1 MLSAT
6 NKKQLMIISSFSVIV
21 LLFNIWLLPLFD
33 VTVAL
38 KNICSL
44 DLLSSYQLSDIN
56 KLFTTIG
63 EEGILQYKIFLIIDT
78 LYLFTYTILAVYILT
93 YLLNNIG
100 RLGKII
106 YKLRWFPLVVGLL
119 DMIENTNTLILLKN
133 FPHISEVYANFGS
146 FITAAKWYCVSVLAG
161 IIICFT
167 FYMILRNIFWRLK
180 NQFSKQL

>member
-1 MLSAT
+1 MLSTT
-6 NKKQLMIISSFSVIV
+6 NKKQLMIISAFSVVV

-38 KNICSL
+38 KNMYSL
-44 DLLSSYQLSDIN
+44 DLLSSYTLKDVN
-56 KLFTTIG
+56 ELFHTIG
-63 EEGILQYKIFLIIDT
+63 EKGIQQYKIFLIIDT
-78 LYLFTYTILAVYILT
+78 LYLFTYSILAVYILT

-119 DMIENTNTLILLKN
+119 DMIENTNTLILLKS

-146 FITAAKWYCVSVLAG
+146 FVTAAKWYSVSTLAG
-161 IIICFT
+161 IIICLI

>member
-6 NKKQLMIISSFSVIV
+6 NKKQLIIISALSAVV

-38 KNICSL
+38 KNMYSL
-44 DLLSSYQLSDIN
+44 DLLSSYTMNDIN
-56 KLFTTIG
+56 KLFNTIG
-63 EEGILQYKIFLIIDT
+63 EKGIQQYKIFLIIDT
-78 LYLFTYTILAVYILT
+78 LYILIYSTLSIHTLT

-146 FITAAKWYCVSVLAG
+146 FVTAAKWYCVSVLAG
-161 IIICFT
+161 IIICFI